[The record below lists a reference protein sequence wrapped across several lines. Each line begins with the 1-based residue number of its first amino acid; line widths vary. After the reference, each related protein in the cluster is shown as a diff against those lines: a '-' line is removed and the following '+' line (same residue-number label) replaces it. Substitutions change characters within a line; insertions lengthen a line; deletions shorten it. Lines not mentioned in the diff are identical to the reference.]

1 MDLNFVTADTRDFD
15 SRTYI
20 SILVAIAKADKD
32 NGPPEYDFVRRQA
45 EYLGLDSD
53 YFFLNIDQ
61 SFTIDRK
68 NVSRLTAL
76 VILKDAI
83 LLASLDRN
91 FSLPERM
98 KVYTY
103 AEKLDISRNDVD
115 ALVEM
120 LEEYRDLDSRWQELV
135 AAE

>member
-53 YFFLNIDQ
+53 YFFRNIDQ
-61 SFTIDRK
+61 TFSIERK
-68 NVSRLTAL
+68 NVTRLTAL
-76 VILKDAI
+76 VILKGAI
-83 LLASLDRN
+83 QLASLDMN